1 MFTRATALAIT
12 MLLALPVGVFADPS
26 AENRGIQLALNEDVK
41 NGMSI
46 DEAVTHR
53 IGNSPADAK
62 EIVTTA
68 LDMLDRLPSRACIE
82 RTSDGKVTHPTRP
95 NHKEC
100 GARIIQAAILA
111 GADPMD
117 VAKASAA
124 GGFGS
129 TDYQPQHKAKDFY
142 LRRLFL
148 FGSSS

>member
-1 MFTRATALAIT
+1 MFTRATVLAIT

-26 AENRGIQLALNEDVK
+26 ADNRGIQLALNQDVRS
-41 NGMSI
+41 GMSI

-53 IGNSPADAK
+53 IGNSPDDAK

-82 RTSDGKVTHPTRP
+82 RASGGKVTRPTRP
-95 NHKEC
+95 NYKDC

-129 TDYQPQHKAKDFY
+129 TEYQPQDKAKDIY